1 MPVRQQT
8 ESSDSVEEQV
18 KVAARLYEED
28 LRQLQTV
35 QERRAAT
42 QAAEEMGIPAAY
54 MERASSELAA
64 RQTARAE
71 RRRRRRASIA
81 VAAVAVTATVGAW
94 GISHRHTAPPT
105 PLVYNFVARSQ
116 GQWHLGG
123 LYGSRPDA
131 QTSLS
136 FPQEQGHS
144 VALVRIDHFYQQPD
158 YAVDLVTNQVPRPLT
173 GYKTVS
179 FRVRGQ
185 GLGQIRLF
193 LQGGDER
200 WCSPFLTASG
210 GWHVVR
216 LPLSRFL
223 RQRTSPQFNPQDE
236 PYAAPTVIGKIS
248 FRLGRDANPQDEHGE
263 VAIDDLRF
271 E

>member
-54 MERASSELAA
+54 MERASTELAA

-105 PLVYNFVARSQ
+105 PLVYNFAARSQ
-116 GQWHLGG
+116 GQWHLGASTAVAPT
-123 LYGSRPDA
+123 LRRP
-131 QTSLS
+131 SPS
-136 FPQEQGHS
+136 H
-144 VALVRIDHFYQQPD
+144 R
-158 YAVDLVTNQVPRPLT
+158 N
-173 GYKTVS
+173 
-179 FRVRGQ
+179 RV
-185 GLGQIRLF
+185 IRLHWS
-193 LQGGDER
+193 E
-200 WCSPFLTASG
+200 LTISTNSRTT
-210 GWHVVR
+210 R
-216 LPLSRFL
+216 LTW
-223 RQRTSPQFNPQDE
+223 QRTKSR
-236 PYAAPTVIGKIS
+236 A
-248 FRLGRDANPQDEHGE
+248 L
-263 VAIDDLRF
+263 
-271 E
+271 